1 MKMNKFLTIGV
12 ASVALSMSL
21 SAHAQSNGYGVPAQ
35 GTQQESSSNPLTGFL
50 GGLAK
55 GFTQRAGGVVNGVT
69 VAQNK
74 VSQDW
79 QRLNSHQQNY
89 NPNAVQKPVTTA
101 ASNSYEQANQVN
113 QNDSGLMSQPVVQK
127 VSDGFTATK
136 DGIGNIINKM
146 RAQAVNN
153 NDNTNSDTFKTQP

>member
-35 GTQQESSSNPLTGFL
+35 GAQQENSSNPLTGFL

-55 GFTQRAGGVVNGVT
+55 GFAQRAGGVVNGVS

-101 ASNSYEQANQVN
+101 VSNNYEQAN

-127 VSDGFTATK
+127 VSDGLSATK
-136 DGIGNIINKM
+136 DGIGSIISKM